1 MIYVVLLFA
10 TVFYGRYLDVLSRDG
25 ATLIEDNPECAS
37 VPAPAATDGLVLSV
51 DSDGCEPSKSRQ
63 QIMMKIMMMVIVI
76 NIVMIIMMMIMM
88 MIMIAIMLIVI
99 VIIVIIVIVMAAFI
113 CIMILIVIMI

>member
-76 NIVMIIMMMIMM
+76 NIVMIIVKNILH
-88 MIMIAIMLIVI
+88 IILVNLLGEFLI
-99 VIIVIIVIVMAAFI
+99 
-113 CIMILIVIMI
+113 LWD